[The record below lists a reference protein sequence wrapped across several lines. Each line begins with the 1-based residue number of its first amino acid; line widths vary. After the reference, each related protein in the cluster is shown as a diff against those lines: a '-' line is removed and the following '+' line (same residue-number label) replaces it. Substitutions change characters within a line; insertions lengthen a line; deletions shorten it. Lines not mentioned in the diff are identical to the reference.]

1 MNFEFEKFIVDIE
14 NRQTKQQENKTKSQQ
29 EIDLDQQRRLRAERY
44 HEDGRIESYGSINN
58 AVRYS

>member
-44 HEDGRIESYGSINN
+44 HERWQNRIVWEHK
-58 AVRYS
+58 